1 MESKINSG
9 LHPAGNM
16 VLLKILS
23 VYRVVF
29 QNYSSV
35 HGLQIQQKHSKL
47 RQQGLKLY
55 FREKCVPRGLL
66 LNFKILVTATL
77 VI

>member
-1 MESKINSG
+1 MGSEEFIKGAVRNKVKEKAGEQSVESKINSG

-35 HGLQIQQKHSKL
+35 HGLQTWL
-47 RQQGLKLY
+47 
-55 FREKCVPRGLL
+55 
-66 LNFKILVTATL
+66 
-77 VI
+77 